1 MSQLQKRLSP
11 NLRLEWKLLDQEKA
25 SAIEFLS
32 LCEKM
37 IKVGEFLL
45 AHDVARAGLK
55 KFKKHKKLSQQA
67 GHALSKAG
75 SPMMATKILEELVAG
90 GDRDVETHSLLASAY
105 KDLWEYSSDQS
116 SKRKYAELAIARY
129 EEAYSTNSFDSLRVS
144 QRQDLETQYYPC
156 INIAFM
162 HFLSGDREKGRERAE
177 KARQICQKLKNQG
190 TSDYWIQVTEAE
202 ALLLLGS
209 IEEAASAYAEAV
221 SLGDSEPS
229 QIASTRKQALQIASV
244 YEDEAILEKIS
255 FAFPKL
261 GIVACSGHVID
272 SPGGARRFP
281 PEAEP
286 EAKRKIE
293 EALESMGA
301 SCGYSSAACGTD
313 ILFLETMA
321 ERGGETHVFLPF
333 AKEEF
338 IETSVRRAGGNWVAR
353 FEKVLD
359 RATAVHYVTR
369 EGYNGEDSLYSFC
382 NDIMLGFTAMRGRG
396 LDENPKLLV
405 FWDGQKGSTG
415 GTGELVER
423 WSSIFNEPIV
433 IDAKEVL
440 SSVGEQNAAQ
450 SSSGETKPAIVMSD
464 GDLKKRVSRSVKVML
479 FADVEGFT
487 KVSEELTPLF
497 VEKFLGGISDGL
509 GTLSKPPAFVNTWGD
524 SFFAVFDDLDD
535 ALSLAIQLRDYFSKG
550 NWEELGLTDGLEVR
564 ISMHAGPV
572 YEELDPVLMRRNFFG
587 KHVNQAARIEP
598 IVLPGSVY
606 VSEIMAALLSF
617 GHDDF
622 DFEYVGNLELAKNY
636 GSHPIYILQ
645 RTGYKD
651 NI

>member
-11 NLRLEWKLLDQEKA
+11 NLRLEWKLLNRDKA
-25 SAIEFLS
+25 SALEFLA

-55 KFKKHKKLSQQA
+55 KFKKHKKLSQRA

-75 SPMMATKILEELVAG
+75 SPVMATKILEELVSG

-105 KDLWEYSSDQS
+105 KDLWEYSSDLQ

-129 EEAYSTNSFDSLRVS
+129 QEAYSTNSFDNLRMS

-162 HFLSGDREKGRERAE
+162 YFMSGDIDTGRENAE
-177 KARQICQKLKNQG
+177 KARQICLKLQEKG
-190 TSDYWIQVTEAE
+190 TSDYWIKVTEAE
-202 ALLLLGS
+202 ALLVLGS
-209 IEEAASAYAEAV
+209 IEAAAETYTEAV
-221 SLGDSEPS
+221 SSGDAQPS
-229 QIASTRKQALQIASV
+229 QIASTRKQALQIAGM
-244 YEDEAILEKIS
+244 YEDEEILEKIS

-272 SPGGARRFP
+272 SPGEARRFP
-281 PEAEP
+281 AEAEP
-286 EAKRKIE
+286 EVEQRIE
-293 EALESMGA
+293 ETLESLGA

-313 ILFLETMA
+313 IIFLEKMA
-321 ERGGETHVFLPF
+321 ERGGETHIFLPF

-338 IETSVRRAGGNWVAR
+338 IETSVRRSGGNWVAR
-353 FEKVLD
+353 FEQVLD
-359 RATAVHYVTR
+359 HATSVHFVTR

-382 NDIMLGFTAMRGRG
+382 NDVMLGFTAMRGRG
-396 LDENPKLLV
+396 LDEDPKLLA
-405 FWDGQKGSTG
+405 FWDGQKGSVG

-423 WSSIFNEPIV
+423 WRGNFQEPIV
-433 IDAKEVL
+433 ICANEVL
-440 SSVGEQNAAQ
+440 ESVTEDKSPQV
-450 SSSGETKPAIVMSD
+450 SSGETSPAFELSKPSV
-464 GDLKKRVSRSVKVML
+464 GKKIARTVKVML

-487 KVSEELTPLF
+487 KVPEHLTPIF
-497 VEKFLGGISDGL
+497 VDKFLGGISEGIKS
-509 GTLSKPPAFVNTWGD
+509 LSVPPAFANTWGD
-524 SFFAVFDDLDD
+524 SFFAVFDDLDS
-535 ALSLAIQLRDYFSKG
+535 ALNLAIILRDYFSKG
-550 NWEELGLTDGLEVR
+550 DWSELGLKDGLEVR

-572 YEELDPVLMRRNFFG
+572 YEEFDPILKSKNFFG

-606 VSEIMAALLSF
+606 VSEIMAALLAF

>member
-1 MSQLQKRLSP
+1 M
-11 NLRLEWKLLDQEKA
+11 NQEKA
-25 SAIEFLS
+25 SSLEFLH

-55 KFKKHKKLSQQA
+55 KHKKDKKLSQKA
-67 GHALSKAG
+67 AHALSKAG

-105 KDLWEYSSDQS
+105 KDLWEYSSDKK
-116 SKRKYAELAIARY
+116 SKKKYAELAIARY
-129 EEAYSTNSFDSLRVS
+129 EEAYSTNSFDNLRMS

-162 HFLSGDREKGRERAE
+162 HFMSGDLDKGRENAE
-177 KARQICQKLKNQG
+177 KARQICQKLKKKG
-190 TSDYWIQVTEAE
+190 AYDYWIQVTEAE
-202 ALLLLGS
+202 ALLLMGS
-209 IEEAASAYAEAV
+209 IDEAAATYTDAT
-221 SLGDSEPS
+221 LRKDSQPS
-229 QIASTRKQALQIASV
+229 HVASTRKQALQIASV
-244 YEDEAILEKIS
+244 YEDESVREKIS
-255 FAFPKL
+255 LAFPKL

-272 SPGGARRFP
+272 SPGKARRFP
-281 PEAEP
+281 PEAEA
-286 EAKRKIE
+286 EVKSKIE
-293 EALESMGA
+293 EALDQMGA

-359 RATAVHYVTR
+359 QATAVHYVTR
-369 EGYNGEDSLYSFC
+369 EGYNGEDSLFSFC

-405 FWDGQKGSTG
+405 FWDGQKGAVG

-423 WSSIFNEPIV
+423 WKCHFNEPLV

-440 SSVGEQNAAQ
+440 SGVPDAERLPTC
-450 SSSGETKPAIVMSD
+450 SGETNPSFEMKNGNISKPI
-464 GDLKKRVSRSVKVML
+464 SRSVKVML

-487 KVSEELTPLF
+487 KVPEDLTPVF
-497 VEKFLGGISDGL
+497 VEKFLGGISEMIEK
-509 GTLSKPPAFVNTWGD
+509 LSMAPAFANTWGD

-535 ALSLAIQLRDYFSKG
+535 ALNLAIQLRDYFSMG
-550 NWEELGLTDGLEVR
+550 NWVELGLEDGLEVR

-572 YEELDPVLMRRNFFG
+572 FEEFDPVLARRNFFG

-606 VSEIMAALLSF
+606 VSEIMAALLAF

>member
-1 MSQLQKRLSP
+1 
-11 NLRLEWKLLDQEKA
+11 LEWKLLNQEKA
-25 SAIEFLS
+25 STIEFLN
-32 LCEKM
+32 LCDKM

-45 AHDVARAGLK
+45 AHDVAKAGLK
-55 KFKKHKKLSQQA
+55 RHKKDRKLSQKA

-105 KDLWEYSSDQS
+105 KDLWEYSTDKK
-116 SKRKYAELAIARY
+116 SKKKYAELAIARY
-129 EEAYSTNSFDSLRVS
+129 EEAYSTNSFDSLRAS
-144 QRQDLETQYYPC
+144 QRQELETQYYPC

-162 HFLSGDREKGRERAE
+162 HFMSGDQDAGRESAE
-177 KARQICQKLKNQG
+177 QARQICQKLKERG
-190 TSDYWIQVTEAE
+190 TYDYWIQVTEAE
-202 ALLLLGS
+202 ALLVMGS
-209 IEEAASAYAEAV
+209 FDEAAATYKDAT
-221 SLGDSEPS
+221 LRTDSQPS
-229 QIASTRKQALQIASV
+229 QIASTRKQALQIADV
-244 YEDEAILEKIS
+244 YEDDSVKEQIS
-255 FAFPKL
+255 LAFPKL

-272 SPGGARRFP
+272 SPGRARRFP

-293 EALESMGA
+293 EALEEMGA

-333 AKEEF
+333 AKDEF
-338 IETSVRRAGGNWVAR
+338 IKTSVRRAGGNWVAR

-359 RATAVHYVTR
+359 QATAIHYVTR
-369 EGYNGEDSLYSFC
+369 EGYNGEDSLFSFC

-396 LDENPKLLV
+396 LDENPNLLV
-405 FWDGQKGSTG
+405 FWDGQKGATG

-423 WSSIFNEPIV
+423 WKANFNEPVV
-433 IDAKEVL
+433 IDAKAVL
-440 SSVGEQNAAQ
+440 STVSDAEQLPPI
-450 SSSGETKPAIVMSD
+450 SGEPKSTSAVTDGNQTK
-464 GDLKKRVSRSVKVML
+464 KVSRSVKIML

-487 KVSEELTPLF
+487 KVPEELTPIF
-497 VEKFLGGISDGL
+497 VEKFLGGISEMFKK
-509 GTLSKPPAFVNTWGD
+509 LSMAPAFANTWGD

-535 ALSLAIQLRDYFSKG
+535 ALNLAIQLRDYFSKG
-550 NWEELGLTDGLEVR
+550 DWEELGLEDGLEVR

-572 YEELDPVLMRRNFFG
+572 YEEFDPVLGRKNFFG

-622 DFEYVGNLELAKNY
+622 DFEYVGNLELAKKY

-645 RTGYKD
+645 RTGYKE

>member
-1 MSQLQKRLSP
+1 MSQLKQRLSP
-11 NLRLEWKLLDQEKA
+11 NLRLEWKLLNQEKA
-25 SAIEFLS
+25 SSISFLS

-45 AHDVARAGLK
+45 AHDVAKAGLK
-55 KFKKHKKLSQQA
+55 RHKKDRKLSQKA
-67 GHALSKAG
+67 AHALSKAG

-90 GDRDVETHSLLASAY
+90 GDRGVETHSLLASAY
-105 KDLWEYSSDQS
+105 KDLWEYSSNQK
-116 SKRKYAELAIARY
+116 SKKKYAELAIARY
-129 EEAYSTNSFDSLRVS
+129 EEAYSTNSFDNLRMS

-162 HFLSGDREKGRERAE
+162 YFMSGDKDTGRENAE
-177 KARQICQKLKNQG
+177 KARQICEKLKEKG
-190 TSDYWIQVTEAE
+190 TYDYWIQVTEAE

-209 IEEAASAYAEAV
+209 FDEAAVIYGKATRRTGSQ
-221 SLGDSEPS
+221 PS
-229 QIASTRKQALQIASV
+229 QIASTRKQALQIAGV
-244 YEDEAILEKIS
+244 YEDDSVKEKIS
-255 FAFPKL
+255 LAFPKI

-272 SPGGARRFP
+272 SPGRARRFP

-293 EALESMGA
+293 EALEEMGA

-333 AKEEF
+333 SKEEF

-359 RATAVHYVTR
+359 QATAVHYVTR
-369 EGYNGEDSLYSFC
+369 EGYNGEDSLFSFC
-382 NDIMLGFTAMRGRG
+382 NDIMLGFTARRGRG

-405 FWDGQKGSTG
+405 FWDGHKGATG

-423 WSSIFNEPIV
+423 WKAKFNEPVV

-440 SSVGEQNAAQ
+440 STVSDAEQLPH
-450 SSSGETKPAIVMSD
+450 SPGETKPASVMAD
-464 GDLKKRVSRSVKVML
+464 GNLAKRVSRSVKVML

-487 KVSEELTPLF
+487 KVPEDRTPIF
-497 VEKFLGGISDGL
+497 VDKFLGGISEMIQK
-509 GTLSKPPAFVNTWGD
+509 LSMAPAFVNTWGD

-535 ALSLAIQLRDYFSKG
+535 ALNLAIQLRDYFTKG
-550 NWEELGLTDGLEVR
+550 NWTELGLKDGLEVR

-572 YEELDPVLMRRNFFG
+572 YEEFDPILARRNFFG

-598 IVLPGSVY
+598 IVLPGSVF

-617 GHDDF
+617 GHEDF

-651 NI
+651 